1 MLTNEKAAGAGTPT
15 AQEINTPDNNIT
27 PKAVTAKL
35 RTTLRLDNIPPE
47 LKAHKA
53 WLAWRIPHIA
63 PLTGKIQKVPVYPR
77 SGVLRNGM
85 QGAPDDLANLGTFED
100 AVSRFNSD
108 KSIAGVGFA
117 LLPQWGIVAL
127 DVDHCVTDGVVREDA
142 AELTQFTYAELSPSG
157 TGIRAFWRGSAAN
170 GKNNNTGFE
179 LFHENSFVT
188 LTGHRLDN
196 MHQAF
201 FGDDLPE
208 LGPGDRTRLE
218 TLSRASGK
226 SVSVPA
232 KLKEA
237 AENDPRLRAI
247 IDAGLY
253 ERDMGGGKHS
263 IQCPFEHEHSDY
275 GRGAGDGD
283 TVYLQPHTNGYAE
296 GHIHCSH
303 THGNSQAAYWAELG
317 YGPTFDADHSAYKL
331 WSPAELA
338 ALPPMKWLV
347 RNIIPA
353 TGIGVI
359 YGASRSG
366 KTFLLLDLMAA
377 ISTGRLWFGY
387 EIKESLPCTY
397 VALEGRS
404 GVPKRIAACLSKW
417 PGLDIATVIES
428 WDIRDPGDRSA
439 LAQAI
444 KDAGRAGGV
453 LAIDTLAQ
461 SAPGMD
467 ENSSQDMTLLV
478 KACQK
483 LQEDLGGVVLLIHH
497 TGKDAGKGMRG
508 SSALL
513 PALDA
518 SIEVKRNLEARSW
531 LSDKVKDGP
540 DGVEHAFTLSTV
552 HLGVDDDGEAITS
565 VIIAEGQ
572 SGARVR
578 ARPTGAHQRVVF
590 DGIAELAAT
599 VDQGEAPDN
608 VPFDRNAVP
617 LETLVAG
624 LRGRLSCE
632 PDRQTE
638 RIRQAVTGLQNNG
651 FVLIQDGWLW
661 IA

>member
-1 MLTNEKAAGAGTPT
+1 
-15 AQEINTPDNNIT
+15 
-27 PKAVTAKL
+27 
-35 RTTLRLDNIPPE
+35 
-47 LKAHKA
+47 
-53 WLAWRIPHIA
+53 
-63 PLTGKIQKVPVYPR
+63 
-77 SGVLRNGM
+77 M

-188 LTGHRLDN
+188 VTGDRLPN
-196 MHQAF
+196 LHQAIYW
-201 FGDDLPE
+201 DELPE
-208 LGPGDRTRLE
+208 LEPDHRAQLE
-218 TLSRASGK
+218 NLSRATGK
-226 SVSVPA
+226 VVSVPA

-237 AENDPRLRAI
+237 AGNDPRLQAI

-263 IQCPFEHEHSDY
+263 IQCPFEHQHSDY

-317 YGPTFDADHSAYKL
+317 YGPTFDADHSTYKL

-377 ISTGRLWFGY
+377 ISTARPWFGY
-387 EIKESLPCTY
+387 KIKDALPCTY

-404 GVPKRIAACLSKW
+404 GVPQRIAACRSKW
-417 PGLDIATVIES
+417 PELNIHTIMEP
-428 WDIRDPGDRSA
+428 WDIRHPGARLA
-439 LAQAI
+439 LAQSV

-478 KACQK
+478 NACQQ
-483 LQEDLGGVVLLIHH
+483 LQDDLGGVVLLVHH

-518 SIEVKRNLEARSW
+518 SIEVKRNQEARSW

-540 DGVEHAFTLSTV
+540 DSVEHTFTLSTV
-552 HLGVDDDGEAITS
+552 HLDVDDEGEAITS

-578 ARPTGAHQRVVF
+578 AGPTGAHQRVVL
-590 DGIAELAAT
+590 DGITELSAT
-599 VDQGEAPDN
+599 VDQGGAPDT
-608 VPFDRNAVP
+608 VPFDRNTVSV
-617 LETLVAG
+617 ETLVAG
-624 LRGRLSCE
+624 MRGRLSCE
-632 PDRQTE
+632 PKRQTE
-638 RIRQAVTGLQNNG
+638 QIRAAIAGLQKNG
-651 FVLIQDGWLW
+651 FISIMGGWLW
-661 IA
+661 IT